1 MAFGPDRRLRKH
13 AEFVRSQNDR
23 ATRRVGTAHFTLL
36 VAPQTAPG
44 PSRLGLVVGR
54 RVGGAVQ
61 RNRIKRL
68 CRECF
73 RTWPTLLPPGVDL
86 IVIARPGAPELD
98 LERVRAEWRGVA
110 RLLGKRAVEALAA
123 LAALAQR
130 AAERHHL
137 PGSPGRGAG
146 AD

>member
-36 VAPQTAPG
+36 VAPQAAPG

-54 RVGGAVQ
+54 KVGGAVQ
-61 RNRIKRL
+61 RNRVKRL

-73 RTWPTLLPPGVDL
+73 RTWPGLLPAGVDL

-110 RLLGKRAVEALAA
+110 RLLSKRAAE
-123 LAALAQR
+123 ALAQR
-130 AAERHHL
+130 AERHHL
-137 PGSPGRGAG
+137 PGSPGRSAG

>member
-13 AEFVRSQNDR
+13 AEFVHSQNDR

-54 RVGGAVQ
+54 KVGGAVQ
-61 RNRIKRL
+61 RNRVKRL

-73 RTWPTLLPPGVDL
+73 RAWPGLLPAGVDL
-86 IVIARPGAPELD
+86 IVIARPGASELD

-110 RLLGKRAVEALAA
+110 RLLSKRAAEALAQS
-123 LAALAQR
+123 AA
-130 AAERHHL
+130 RHHL
-137 PGSPGRGAG
+137 PGSPGRRAG